1 MSLNQNGIN
10 LIKSFEQLRLK
21 AYDDKQPNK
30 DISDPA
36 IGLLGIITV
45 GYGSTGP
52 WIQRNTVITEEQAEH
67 FLVADLA
74 KAQSIV
80 DKRITVPL
88 NDNQYSA
95 LVSFAFNCGGYYH
108 DAQGQLHHYQ
118 LWDFINQKKS
128 NDEIV
133 AKWITTAIT
142 SGGQQMAG
150 LIRRRTAEAALFVK
164 PLTEPSGT

>member
-1 MSLNQNGIN
+1 MPLNQNGIN
-10 LIKSFEQLRLK
+10 LIKSFEQLRLR

-36 IGLLGIITV
+36 ISLIGILTV

-52 WIQRNTVITEEQAEH
+52 WVQRNSVITEDQAEH

-74 KAQSIV
+74 KAQAIV
-80 DKRITVPL
+80 DRRITVPL

-108 DAQGQLHHYQ
+108 DSQGTLHHYE
-118 LWDFINQKKS
+118 LWDFINQNKT

-142 SGGQQMAG
+142 SGGQHMSG
-150 LIRRRTAEAALFVK
+150 LIRRREAEAALFAQPV
-164 PLTEPSGT
+164 